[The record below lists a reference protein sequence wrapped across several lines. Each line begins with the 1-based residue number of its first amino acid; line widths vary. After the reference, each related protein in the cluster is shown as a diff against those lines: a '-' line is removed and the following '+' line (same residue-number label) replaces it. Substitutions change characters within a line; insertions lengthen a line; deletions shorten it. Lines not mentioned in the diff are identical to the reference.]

1 MRDALPQPLKTKVD
15 GFTESIKKA
24 YEGFSKATRPNLQDV
39 AASYGLP
46 VDLCIKMKEDALV
59 KVIAIAALTTA

>member
-1 MRDALPQPLKTKVD
+1 
-15 GFTESIKKA
+15 
-24 YEGFSKATRPNLQDV
+24 V

-46 VDLCIKMKEDALV
+46 VDLRIKMKEDALV